1 MRATIDQLNRILKG
15 CPPFSNGETY
25 KFTAKPAGIH
35 ADLHRYIMN
44 SGVDE
49 RGDLFNEN
57 LELAQTIM
65 EYLVPT
71 SGAAPAAVNPLEDFR
86 LMFDYDLEISVD
98 GVPTSS
104 LSKRMGLGSNGEHLC
119 PFHVIVAVALKHA
132 YRLETEQRAG
142 GLWPVR
148 RANVCTPDTNAHIV

>member
-1 MRATIDQLNRILKG
+1 
-15 CPPFSNGETY
+15 
-25 KFTAKPAGIH
+25 
-35 ADLHRYIMN
+35 
-44 SGVDE
+44 
-49 RGDLFNEN
+49 
-57 LELAQTIM
+57 M

-119 PFHVIVAVALKHA
+119 PFHVTAAVELKPA
-132 YRLETEQRAG
+132 YRLEPENRAG
-142 GLWPVR
+142 GLGRDTQDGAFSGIDARMR
-148 RANVCTPDTNAHIV
+148 RGEGRGGAGRGDRG